1 MIESFKNIPVADM
14 QYPFEFIESSR
25 ALILEQDEHSVTIGY
40 TDNTEKKAIETIENY
55 HQKKTTFIKL
65 PEIEL
70 TAWISKTFS
79 ANEEINE
86 SKSIDKLEDNATIV
100 NFVNSILLEGIKKK
114 ASDIHIEANDGFY
127 TVRFRIDGYLKI
139 YSKYYDNRF
148 DEISARIKIMANL
161 NVMEKRKPQDG
172 RITVSLEQKKI
183 DLRISVVP
191 TTNGESIVLRI
202 LLCDEEAENSFKKL
216 ENLGFSKNDMNNIRR
231 MLKVQHGL
239 ILVTGPTGSGK
250 TTTMTAMLREI
261 LNSEIKIITIE
272 DPVEISLPGVNQ
284 IQVNDQ
290 IDLTFESVLR
300 RVLRQDPDVI
310 MVGEIRDE
318 RTARLCVRSALT
330 GHLVL
335 STLHTNDS
343 VGTITRLINMGI
355 EPYIVGTVLK
365 GAIAQRLVKK
375 NDGHGRTV
383 IGESFV
389 MSKQLEEAIS
399 SNCPE
404 SVIRKTIENCGF
416 KSMKEDAESKI
427 RKHLTSIEYVEKEL
441 LIS

>member
-70 TAWISKTFS
+70 TAWISRTFS

-404 SVIRKTIENCGF
+404 SIIRKTIENCGF

>member
-1 MIESFKNIPVADM
+1 M
-14 QYPFEFIESSR
+14 
-25 ALILEQDEHSVTIGY
+25 
-40 TDNTEKKAIETIENY
+40 
-55 HQKKTTFIKL
+55 
-65 PEIEL
+65 
-70 TAWISKTFS
+70 
-79 ANEEINE
+79 
-86 SKSIDKLEDNATIV
+86 
-100 NFVNSILLEGIKKK
+100 NSILIEGIKKK

-404 SVIRKTIENCGF
+404 SIIRKTIENCGF

-427 RKHLTSIEYVEKEL
+427 KKHLTSIEYVEKEL

>member
-70 TAWISKTFS
+70 TAWISRTFS

-427 RKHLTSIEYVEKEL
+427 KKHLTSIEYVEKEL

>member
-25 ALILEQDEHSVTIGY
+25 ALILEQNEHSVTIGY

-70 TAWISKTFS
+70 TAWISRTFS

-404 SVIRKTIENCGF
+404 SIIRKTIENCGF

-427 RKHLTSIEYVEKEL
+427 KKHLTSIEYVEKEL

>member
-1 MIESFKNIPVADM
+1 M

-70 TAWISKTFS
+70 TAWISRTFS

-161 NVMEKRKPQDG
+161 NVMEKRRPQDG

-404 SVIRKTIENCGF
+404 SIIRKTIENCGF

>member
-70 TAWISKTFS
+70 TAWISRTFS

-161 NVMEKRKPQDG
+161 NVMEKRRPQDG

-427 RKHLTSIEYVEKEL
+427 KKHLTSIEYVEKEL

>member
-70 TAWISKTFS
+70 TAWISRTFS
-79 ANEEINE
+79 SNEEINE

-216 ENLGFSKNDMNNIRR
+216 ENLGFSK
-231 MLKVQHGL
+231 K
-239 ILVTGPTGSGK
+239 
-250 TTTMTAMLREI
+250 MT
-261 LNSEIKIITIE
+261 
-272 DPVEISLPGVNQ
+272 
-284 IQVNDQ
+284 
-290 IDLTFESVLR
+290 
-300 RVLRQDPDVI
+300 
-310 MVGEIRDE
+310 
-318 RTARLCVRSALT
+318 
-330 GHLVL
+330 
-335 STLHTNDS
+335 
-343 VGTITRLINMGI
+343 
-355 EPYIVGTVLK
+355 
-365 GAIAQRLVKK
+365 
-375 NDGHGRTV
+375 
-383 IGESFV
+383 
-389 MSKQLEEAIS
+389 
-399 SNCPE
+399 
-404 SVIRKTIENCGF
+404 
-416 KSMKEDAESKI
+416 
-427 RKHLTSIEYVEKEL
+427 
-441 LIS
+441 

>member
-1 MIESFKNIPVADM
+1 MIENFKNIPIDEM

-25 ALILEQDEHSVTIGY
+25 VLILEQNEQTVTVGY
-40 TDNTEKKAIETIENY
+40 TDNTDEKARETIKNY
-55 HQKKTTFIKL
+55 HEQKVTFIKI

-70 TAWISKTFS
+70 TPWISKTFNT
-79 ANEEINE
+79 NEEHEE
-86 SKSIDKLEDNATIV
+86 SQSIDKLEDNATIV
-100 NFVNSILLEGIKKK
+100 NFVNSILLEGIKRK
-114 ASDIHIEANDGFY
+114 ASDIHIEASDGFY
-127 TVRFRIDGYLKI
+127 TVRFRIDGSLKI
-139 YSKYYDNRF
+139 HSKYYDNRF

-172 RITVSLEQKKI
+172 RITVALEDKKI

-191 TTNGESIVLRI
+191 TADGESIVLRI
-202 LLCDEEAENSFKKL
+202 LLCDEGTENSFEKL
-216 ENLGFSKNDMNNIRR
+216 ENLGFSKNDMSNIRR

-261 LNSEIKIITIE
+261 LNSEIKIVTIE
-272 DPVEISLPGVNQ
+272 DPVEIRLPGVTQ

-290 IDLTFESVLR
+290 IDLTFDSILR

-318 RTARLCVRSALT
+318 KTARLCIRSALT

-343 VGTITRLINMGI
+343 IGTITRLINMGI
-355 EPYIVGTVLK
+355 EPYIVANVLK

-375 NDGHGRTV
+375 ADGQGRTV
-383 IGESFV
+383 IGETFV
-389 MSKQLEEAIS
+389 MTKQLDEAIS
-399 SNCPE
+399 GNCSE
-404 SVIRKTIENCGF
+404 NIIRKTIENCGF
-416 KSMKEDAESKI
+416 KSMKEDAKLKI
-427 RKHLTSIEYVEKEL
+427 KKHLTSIEHVEKEL

>member
-1 MIESFKNIPVADM
+1 M

-70 TAWISKTFS
+70 TAWISRTFS

-300 RVLRQDPDVI
+300 RGLRQDPDVI

-404 SVIRKTIENCGF
+404 SIIRKTIENCGF

-427 RKHLTSIEYVEKEL
+427 KKHLTSIEYVEKEL

>member
-1 MIESFKNIPVADM
+1 M

-70 TAWISKTFS
+70 TAWISRTFS

-399 SNCPE
+399 SNCTE
-404 SVIRKTIENCGF
+404 SIIRKTIENCGF

-427 RKHLTSIEYVEKEL
+427 KKHLTSIEYVEKEL

>member
-1 MIESFKNIPVADM
+1 M

-40 TDNTEKKAIETIENY
+40 TDNTEKKAIETIKNY

-70 TAWISKTFS
+70 TAWISRTFS

-404 SVIRKTIENCGF
+404 SIIRKTIENCGF

-427 RKHLTSIEYVEKEL
+427 KKHLTSIEYVEKEL

>member
-70 TAWISKTFS
+70 TAWISRTFS
-79 ANEEINE
+79 SNEEINE

-100 NFVNSILLEGIKKK
+100 NFVNSILLEGIKRK

-427 RKHLTSIEYVEKEL
+427 KKHLTSIEYVEKEL

>member
-70 TAWISKTFS
+70 TAWISRTFS

-399 SNCPE
+399 RNCPE
-404 SVIRKTIENCGF
+404 SIIRKTIENCGF

-427 RKHLTSIEYVEKEL
+427 KKHLTSIEYVEKEL

>member
-1 MIESFKNIPVADM
+1 M

-40 TDNTEKKAIETIENY
+40 TDNTGKKAIETIENY

-70 TAWISKTFS
+70 TAWISRTFS

-404 SVIRKTIENCGF
+404 SIIRKTIENCGF

-427 RKHLTSIEYVEKEL
+427 KKHLTSIEYVEKEL

>member
-70 TAWISKTFS
+70 TAWISRTFS

-100 NFVNSILLEGIKKK
+100 NFVNSILLEGIKRK

-404 SVIRKTIENCGF
+404 SIIRKTIENCGF

-427 RKHLTSIEYVEKEL
+427 KKHLTSIEYVEKEL

>member
-70 TAWISKTFS
+70 TAWISRTFS

-404 SVIRKTIENCGF
+404 SIIRKTIENCGF

-427 RKHLTSIEYVEKEL
+427 KKHLTSIEYVEKEL

>member
-1 MIESFKNIPVADM
+1 M

-70 TAWISKTFS
+70 TAWISRTFS

-100 NFVNSILLEGIKKK
+100 NFVNSILLEGIKRK

-404 SVIRKTIENCGF
+404 SIIRKTIENCGF

-427 RKHLTSIEYVEKEL
+427 KKHLTSIEYVEKEL

>member
-70 TAWISKTFS
+70 TAWISRTFS

-300 RVLRQDPDVI
+300 RGLRQDPDVI

-404 SVIRKTIENCGF
+404 SIIRKTIENCGF

-427 RKHLTSIEYVEKEL
+427 KKHLTSIEYVEKEL

>member
-70 TAWISKTFS
+70 TAWISRTFS

-161 NVMEKRKPQDG
+161 NVMEKRRPQDG

-404 SVIRKTIENCGF
+404 SIIRKTIENCGF

-427 RKHLTSIEYVEKEL
+427 KKHLTSIEYVEKEL

>member
-70 TAWISKTFS
+70 TAWISRTFS

-399 SNCPE
+399 RNCPE

-427 RKHLTSIEYVEKEL
+427 KKHLTSIEYVEKEL

>member
-404 SVIRKTIENCGF
+404 SIIRKTIENCGF

-427 RKHLTSIEYVEKEL
+427 KKHLTSIEYVEKEL

>member
-1 MIESFKNIPVADM
+1 M

-70 TAWISKTFS
+70 TAWISRTFS

-161 NVMEKRKPQDG
+161 NVMEKRRPQDG

-404 SVIRKTIENCGF
+404 SIIRKTIENCGF

-427 RKHLTSIEYVEKEL
+427 KKHLTSIEYVEKEL

>member
-427 RKHLTSIEYVEKEL
+427 KKHLTSIEYVEKEL

>member
-365 GAIAQRLVKK
+365 GAIAQRLVKRI
-375 NDGHGRTV
+375 DGHGRTV

-404 SVIRKTIENCGF
+404 SIIRKTIENCGF

-427 RKHLTSIEYVEKEL
+427 KKHLTSIEYVEKEL

>member
-1 MIESFKNIPVADM
+1 M

-427 RKHLTSIEYVEKEL
+427 KKHLTSIEYVEKEL

>member
-1 MIESFKNIPVADM
+1 M

-70 TAWISKTFS
+70 TAWISRTFS

-404 SVIRKTIENCGF
+404 SIIRKTIENCGF

-427 RKHLTSIEYVEKEL
+427 KKHLTSIEYVEKEL

>member
-1 MIESFKNIPVADM
+1 M

-70 TAWISKTFS
+70 TAWISRTFS

-404 SVIRKTIENCGF
+404 SIIRKTIENCGF